1 MNLQGAQYLV
11 IKGLTITDGGRGI
24 FIMEDGNIPSKFV
37 TLEGNHIHHTGGA
50 GIAANNDGTT
60 YQGMHFFRN
69 EINNTDG
76 KGEGMYLGCNK
87 DKCQFFDGIIEN
99 NYIHDLVDPG
109 NPSFDYDGD
118 GIELKYGSYNNI
130 IRDNVIVNTHYPGV
144 TTYGVNSN
152 GNRNIIERN
161 VMWDLQNH
169 GIQAAADTIVQNNLI
184 LSAAMDG
191 IHIQAHLDQAN
202 PEENVPPVIPGNLDV
217 LNNTVRA
224 NVGNNATGF
233 SEVHTGIRINTE
245 AGFTSGT
252 ILLAN
257 NALYVDGNGFGI
269 RMHQPP
275 AGHPVVFI
283 NNIGVEDG
291 IWKTTS
297 LLFDASGNLNDDFVD
312 IFNLDAFPAFNSRLI
327 GTGSINDQ
335 SDNDFNSNDRS
346 GSNDVGAYIYSP
358 NGNSGWEVG
367 PGFKN

>member
-1 MNLQGAQYLV
+1 
-11 IKGLTITDGGRGI
+11 
-24 FIMEDGNIPSKFV
+24 
-37 TLEGNHIHHTGGA
+37 
-50 GIAANNDGTT
+50 
-60 YQGMHFFRN
+60 
-69 EINNTDG
+69 
-76 KGEGMYLGCNK
+76 
-87 DKCQFFDGIIEN
+87 
-99 NYIHDLVDPG
+99 
-109 NPSFDYDGD
+109 
-118 GIELKYGSYNNI
+118 
-130 IRDNVIVNTHYPGV
+130 
-144 TTYGVNSN
+144 
-152 GNRNIIERN
+152 
-161 VMWDLQNH
+161 MWDLQNH

-202 PEENVPPVIPGNLDV
+202 PEENIPPVIPGNLDV

-269 RMHQPP
+269 RMYQPP
-275 AGHPVVFI
+275 ADHPAISI

-297 LLFDASGNLNDDFVD
+297 LPFDASGNLNDDFVD
-312 IFNLDAFPAFNSRLI
+312 IFNLNAFPAFNSRLI

-335 SDNDFNSNDRS
+335 PDNDFNSNDRS